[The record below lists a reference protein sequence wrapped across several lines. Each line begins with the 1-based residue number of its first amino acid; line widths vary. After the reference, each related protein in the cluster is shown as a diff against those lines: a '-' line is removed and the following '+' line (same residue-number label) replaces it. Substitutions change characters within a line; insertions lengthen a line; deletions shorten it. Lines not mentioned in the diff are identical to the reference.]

1 MNVCVH
7 SSTHVEGRG
16 QLAEVDSLLPPSGSQ
31 GLIPGVRLGGESLHP
46 LSHFTSLKIKLKW
59 HPATSAFFHPVPGSF
74 PSIAAG
80 KVIVTETTYP
90 VRPEICTVSPQGKV
104 SQPLLDHM
112 VIHRGII
119 HCLVGHQS
127 FGLAHNK
134 HCAAFLSAHH
144 LGVQGPGQELGLQRQ
159 LLPGTPSGHSTPLLL
174 SCASHYHSPLGLSLQ
189 LQASSVL
196 PGCRVPG
203 EMALPKSPSYPVPQG
218 CSSSTDTVL

>member
-1 MNVCVH
+1 MNVYVH

-59 HPATSAFFHPVPGSF
+59 HPTTSAFFHPVPGSF

-80 KVIVTETTYP
+80 KVIITETTYP
-90 VRPEICTVSPQGKV
+90 VRPEICTV
-104 SQPLLDHM
+104 QPFKEKSADPCWDHM
-112 VIHRGII
+112 VIHQGII
-119 HCLVGHQS
+119 HCLLGHRS

-134 HCAAFLSAHH
+134 HCAAFLYTHH

-159 LLPGTPSGHSTPLLL
+159 LLPSTPSRGDST
-174 SCASHYHSPLGLSLQ
+174 S
-189 LQASSVL
+189 
-196 PGCRVPG
+196 
-203 EMALPKSPSYPVPQG
+203 
-218 CSSSTDTVL
+218 

>member
-1 MNVCVH
+1 MNVCVQ

-80 KVIVTETTYP
+80 KVIITETTYP

-112 VIHRGII
+112 VIHG
-119 HCLVGHQS
+119 
-127 FGLAHNK
+127 
-134 HCAAFLSAHH
+134 
-144 LGVQGPGQELGLQRQ
+144 
-159 LLPGTPSGHSTPLLL
+159 
-174 SCASHYHSPLGLSLQ
+174 
-189 LQASSVL
+189 ASSTVWWGTDL
-196 PGCRVPG
+196 SV
-203 EMALPKSPSYPVPQG
+203 SP
-218 CSSSTDTVL
+218 TINTVLHSCPLTT